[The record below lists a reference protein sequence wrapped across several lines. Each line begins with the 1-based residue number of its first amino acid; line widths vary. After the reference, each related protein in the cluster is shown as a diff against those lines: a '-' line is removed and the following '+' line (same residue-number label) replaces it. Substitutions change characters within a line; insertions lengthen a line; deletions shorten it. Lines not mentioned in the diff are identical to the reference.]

1 MEKRLKVVSSLP
13 SNKRAQQGIILFLY
27 PVACQATTLYLMD
40 TFWTHYFL
48 YGTLDILLILKDSQ
62 WAKVRKEEEY

>member
-13 SNKRAQQGIILFLY
+13 SNKRMQQGIILSLY

-48 YGTLDILLILKDSQ
+48 FGTLDILLILKDSQ
-62 WAKVRKEEEY
+62 RANVRKEEEY